1 MSEIK
6 EYIVSDYDH
15 PPKVMYLVKEILVSS
30 EKINIISHTNSSV
43 VATRAAESLVRFGYV
58 TYENIQTITEIKND
72 RRSIK
77 LIITLKKTSDFDKLY
92 KENEKERKEKQA
104 EKEKEKDEKKE
115 TKK

>member
-6 EYIVSDYDH
+6 EYIVSEFDH
-15 PPKVMYLVKEILVSS
+15 PPKVMYYVKEILVSS
-30 EKINIISHTNSSV
+30 DKINIISHTNSSV

-58 TYENIQTITEIKND
+58 TYENIQTKTEIKND
-72 RRSIK
+72 RRSIT
-77 LIITLKKTSDFDKLY
+77 LVITLKKTSNFDKLY

-104 EKEKEKDEKKE
+104 EREKDEKKE